1 VGGTPRTFRDV
12 LCERHRAE
20 PGHVVAARYRDDVD
34 IARTLTAAVAKDD
47 GWYVARC
54 LEVEVASQGE
64 TVDEALANLREA
76 LELFFEDDE
85 VPAAFDHPLVTPIEI
100 RIPA

>member
-1 VGGTPRTFRDV
+1 MWFGP
-12 LCERHRAE
+12 
-20 PGHVVAARYRDDVD
+20 VD
-34 IARTLTAAVAKDD
+34 TARTLTAAVVKD
-47 GWYVARC
+47 GEWHVARC

-64 TVDEALANLREA
+64 TVDEALTNLREA

-85 VPAAFDHPLVTPIEI
+85 VPASFVHPLVTPIEI

>member
-1 VGGTPRTFRDV
+1 
-12 LCERHRAE
+12 
-20 PGHVVAARYRDDVD
+20 VD
-34 IARTLTAAVAKDD
+34 TARTLTAAVVKD
-47 GWYVARC
+47 GELFVARC
-54 LEVEVASQGE
+54 LEVEVASQGV

-85 VPAAFDHPLVTPIEI
+85 VPASFVHPLVTPIEI

>member
-1 VGGTPRTFRDV
+1 MGSGTGVDPGSQSQRT
-12 LCERHRAE
+12 
-20 PGHVVAARYRDDVD
+20 RYRAYVD
-34 IARTLTAAVAKDD
+34 IARTLTAAVVKDD

-64 TVDEALANLREA
+64 SIDEALANLREA

-85 VPAAFDHPLVTPIEI
+85 VPATFVHPLVTPIEI

>member
-1 VGGTPRTFRDV
+1 MAGGEV
-12 LCERHRAE
+12 S
-20 PGHVVAARYRDDVD
+20 ARYSAEVD
-34 IARTLTAAVAKDD
+34 IARTLTAAVVKDD

-76 LELFFEDDE
+76 LELFFEEDE
-85 VPAAFDHPLVTPIEI
+85 VPAAFAHPLVTSIDI

>member
-1 VGGTPRTFRDV
+1 MRTPRGAV
-12 LCERHRAE
+12 LER
-20 PGHVVAARYRDDVD
+20 VD
-34 IARTLTAAVAKDD
+34 TARTLTAAVVKD
-47 GWYVARC
+47 GEWFVARC

-85 VPAAFDHPLVTPIEI
+85 VPASFVHPLVTPIEI

>member
-1 VGGTPRTFRDV
+1 M
-12 LCERHRAE
+12 
-20 PGHVVAARYRDDVD
+20 D

>member
-1 VGGTPRTFRDV
+1 V
-12 LCERHRAE
+12 ES
-20 PGHVVAARYRDDVD
+20 
-34 IARTLTAAVAKDD
+34 ARTLTAAVTRD
-47 GWYVARC
+47 GEWYVARC

-76 LELFFEDDE
+76 LELYFEDDE
-85 VPAAFDHPLVTPIEI
+85 VPASFEHPLVTSIEI

>member
-1 VGGTPRTFRDV
+1 MDK
-12 LCERHRAE
+12 
-20 PGHVVAARYRDDVD
+20 
-34 IARTLTAAVAKDD
+34 ARTLTAAVVKD
-47 GWYVARC
+47 GEWYVARC

-64 TVDEALANLREA
+64 TVDEALTNLREA

-85 VPAAFDHPLVTPIEI
+85 VPASFAHPLVTPIEI

>member
-1 VGGTPRTFRDV
+1 
-12 LCERHRAE
+12 
-20 PGHVVAARYRDDVD
+20 VD
-34 IARTLTAAVAKDD
+34 TARTLTAAVVKD
-47 GWYVARC
+47 GEWFVARC
-54 LEVEVASQGE
+54 LEVEVASQGV

-85 VPAAFDHPLVTPIEI
+85 VPASFVHPLVTPIEI